1 MQEMAISQFKAQCL
15 AVLEKVRVTGQPL
28 LVTRFG
34 KPVAQVDPP
43 PSQGRKHWFGALK
56 GTATIKGDLT
66 LPLGGKDWEAL
77 S

>member
-15 AVLEKVRVTGQPL
+15 AVLEKVRRTGQPL

-34 KPVAQVDPP
+34 KPVAMVDPP
-43 PSQGRKHWFGALK
+43 PTLGRKKWFGAMK
-56 GTATIKGDLT
+56 GTATVKGDLT
-66 LPLGGKDWEAL
+66 QPLGDKGWEVL